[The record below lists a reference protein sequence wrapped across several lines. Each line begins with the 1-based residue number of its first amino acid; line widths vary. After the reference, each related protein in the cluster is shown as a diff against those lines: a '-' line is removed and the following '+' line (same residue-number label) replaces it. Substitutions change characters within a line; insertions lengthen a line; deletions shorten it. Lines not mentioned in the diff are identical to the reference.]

1 MLNPE
6 KTLSHLIIYTSPKTK
21 GYQTIYQ
28 HILFRIQF
36 VFTSQRFAAIPSS
49 RERRL
54 PVFVLYMSRSIMVL
68 RAVAW
73 FLLAG
78 LCLEFFASAL
88 PLAASDYMRNP
99 SIRDKTRRHSLDSSL
114 VALFPQILTASDIGK
129 RDVAKDHRI
138 YDEAYR
144 KMNSCYQDFL
154 VNSLSLCM
162 FWSLGKGS

>member
-1 MLNPE
+1 
-6 KTLSHLIIYTSPKTK
+6 
-21 GYQTIYQ
+21 
-28 HILFRIQF
+28 
-36 VFTSQRFAAIPSS
+36 
-49 RERRL
+49 
-54 PVFVLYMSRSIMVL
+54 MVL

-73 FLLAG
+73 LLLAG
-78 LCLEFFASAL
+78 LCLESFASAL

-114 VALFPQILTASDIGK
+114 VARFPQILTASDIGK
-129 RDVAKDHRI
+129 RDVAEDHRI

-162 FWSLGKGS
+162 FSSSGKGS

>member
-6 KTLSHLIIYTSPKTK
+6 KNIESPDNLYLTK

-28 HILFRIQF
+28 HLVSDTIRVYQPTFRCHSFISRTSIL
-36 VFTSQRFAAIPSS
+36 VS
-49 RERRL
+49 
-54 PVFVLYMSRSIMVL
+54 VLYMFRSIMVL

-73 FLLAG
+73 LLLAG

-114 VALFPQILTASDIGK
+114 VARFPQILTASDIGK
-129 RDVAKDHRI
+129 RDVTKDHRI

-162 FWSLGKGS
+162 FWSSEKGS